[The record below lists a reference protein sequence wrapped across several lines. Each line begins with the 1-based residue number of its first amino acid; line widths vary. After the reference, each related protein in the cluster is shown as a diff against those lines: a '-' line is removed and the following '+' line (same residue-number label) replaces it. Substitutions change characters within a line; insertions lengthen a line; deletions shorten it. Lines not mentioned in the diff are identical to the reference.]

1 MEKQSPP
8 SLARFPSKRKVP
20 APESFERAPRGRFL
34 SNIKVPI
41 QIAQLS
47 GRDGERTQPKA
58 AALHLIIKCPGN
70 LGRRVVQW
78 PTPAPLPAPRQ
89 GSPAPPAGDEGE
101 AGDDHVPPLDGRKG
115 VGLNQA
121 RGGGVEVKKS
131 LFHLD
136 FFN

>member
-1 MEKQSPP
+1 MEKQNPP
-8 SLARFPSKRKVP
+8 SNARFPSKRKVS

-78 PTPAPLPAPRQ
+78 PTPAPDAEK
-89 GSPAPPAGDEGE
+89 AE
-101 AGDDHVPPLDGRKG
+101 AKAKKEEETRKC
-115 VGLNQA
+115 
-121 RGGGVEVKKS
+121 RERRER
-131 LFHLD
+131 
-136 FFN
+136 